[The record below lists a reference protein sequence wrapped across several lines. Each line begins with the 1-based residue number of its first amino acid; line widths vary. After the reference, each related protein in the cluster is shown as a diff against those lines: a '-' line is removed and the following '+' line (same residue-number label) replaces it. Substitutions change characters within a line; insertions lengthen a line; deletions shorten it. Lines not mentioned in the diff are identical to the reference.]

1 MKLFEP
7 QPSSLRAF
15 FKSLLITTTKGA
27 IKNWALIIFSCAIAF
42 IAWVVVQ
49 DYENPRIQSLVPA
62 EGEPAIIV
70 LPVNVPDGLI
80 VEDLPTVRVLIEARE
95 ETIKDLQA
103 ADFTAEVNA
112 VAVAPGHS
120 ISLSVE
126 VRTELKG
133 VRILKVEPETVV
145 IPVSEAGIREMEIYV
160 RTIGELPAGYILID
174 EKMEPTIVIVRG
186 LPFLVEGID
195 RIEAT
200 VSLSGLRDTTIFDR
214 ELVAV
219 TATGNRVSVSIEPS
233 RARVQLQIA
242 ERIMHRSL
250 PITVNVTGEPR
261 KGFAVEGI
269 TFLPPTVTISG
280 EKISLLKLQKLEV
293 SPVDVTDAEGSI
305 TVIRSIDLPKQLR
318 SEIDTVV
325 VVVTIVPLNG
335 SRTLIV
341 APEFIDLPEG
351 LQMEKK
357 YYGVALK
364 VEGPESFLSNLE
376 IDDIV
381 VRVHLQGGTIGF
393 SSYPLEIFS
402 PNQLKV
408 SAPEQISVLLKLA
421 DTGTN

>member
-15 FKSLLITTTKGA
+15 LKSLVITTIKGA

-145 IPVSEAGIREMEIYV
+145 IPVSEAGIREMAIYV

-174 EKMEPTIVIVRG
+174 EKVEPTIVIVRG

-219 TATGNRVSVSIEPS
+219 TATGNRVSVSIEPT
-233 RARVQLQIA
+233 RTRVQLEIA

-280 EKISLLKLQKLEV
+280 EKNSLLELQKLEV
-293 SPVDVTDAEGSI
+293 PPVDVTDAEGSI

-325 VVVTIVPLNG
+325 VVVTIIPITG

-351 LQMEKK
+351 LQLAKK

-364 VEGPESFLSNLE
+364 VEGSASFLSNLE

-381 VRVHLQGGTIGF
+381 VRVHLQGGTIGI
-393 SSYPLEIFS
+393 SSYPLEIFA

-408 SAPEQISVLLKLA
+408 SAPEQISVLLELA
-421 DTGTN
+421 DAGTN

>member
-15 FKSLLITTTKGA
+15 LKSLVITTIKGA

-95 ETIKDLQA
+95 ETIKDLKA

-120 ISLSVE
+120 ISLPVE

-145 IPVSEAGIREMEIYV
+145 IPVSEAGIREMAIYV

-174 EKMEPTIVIVRG
+174 EKVEPTIVIVRG

-219 TATGNRVSVSIEPS
+219 TASGNRVSVSIEPS
-233 RARVQLQIA
+233 RTRVQLEIA
-242 ERIMHRSL
+242 ERMMHRSL

-280 EKISLLKLQKLEV
+280 EKNSLLELQKLEV
-293 SPVDVTDAEGSI
+293 PPVDITDAEGSI
-305 TVIRSIDLPKQLR
+305 TVIRNIDLPKQLS

-325 VVVTIVPLNG
+325 VVVTIIPING

-351 LQMEKK
+351 LQLAKK

-364 VEGPESFLSNLE
+364 VEGPASFLSTLE
-376 IDDIV
+376 ITDV
-381 VRVHLQGGTIGF
+381 VVHVHLQEGTIGL
-393 SSYPLEIFS
+393 SSYPLEIFA
-402 PNQLKV
+402 PKQLKV
-408 SAPEQISVLLKLA
+408 SAPEQISVLLELVDA
-421 DTGTN
+421 GTN